1 MFHGKT
7 IFPETAAT
15 MQTFEELAKSR
26 RDWIDS
32 VLKPWCETAER
43 VALVQAEIE
52 WPNIAGQVD
61 SQATLW
67 AWAWGRFP
75 ALVHADLPG
84 INETDEVELTLQ
96 NGQTI
101 TGYPNARETQRGRL
115 VMLQTSGELSEPIS
129 IDDIASVSR
138 TSG

>member
-1 MFHGKT
+1 
-7 IFPETAAT
+7 
-15 MQTFEELAKSR
+15 MQTFDELAKSR

-32 VLKPWCETAER
+32 VLRPWCETAAR

-61 SQATLW
+61 PQATLW

-84 INETDEVELTLQ
+84 INETDEVELTLED
-96 NGQTI
+96 GRTF
-101 TGYPNARETQRGRL
+101 TGYPNARETHRGQL
-115 VMLQTSGELSEPIS
+115 VVLQSSGELSEPLS

-138 TSG
+138 STG